1 MKLESQP
8 VESNQNNSVSGIA
21 RLIAVFSVILL
32 AAVGILMVLEVV
44 PRSVFGELSAKLLG
58 VGAIALVAA
67 ITIGLLSKR

>member
-32 AAVGILMVLEVV
+32 AAVSILMVLEVV

>member
-8 VESNQNNSVSGIA
+8 VESSQRNSVSGIA

-32 AAVGILMVLEVV
+32 AAVSILMVLEVV